1 MTSNCSHQLRSSIC
15 RQLFRER
22 LSGKECTRQSR
33 EVTWISGDIII
44 FIYNH
49 YAFSLQWRFFP
60 KILRSSNRD
69 LKPTY
74 NAFQGCRVHL
84 YALTQPIIP
93 LFTLEILS
101 GDQFTLSTRLIKKF
115 LVIPSPTHIHPK
127 SYHHHHHRRD
137 QRYYYCNLII
147 VIV

>member
-1 MTSNCSHQLRSSIC
+1 MT
-15 RQLFRER
+15 
-22 LSGKECTRQSR
+22 
-33 EVTWISGDIII
+33 
-44 FIYNH
+44 
-49 YAFSLQWRFFP
+49 FSP

-69 LKPTY
+69 QKPTY

-101 GDQFTLSTRLIKKF
+101 GGQFTLSTRLIKKF
-115 LVIPSPTHIHPK
+115 PVIPSPTHIHPK
-127 SYHHHHHRRD
+127 SYHHHHHRRRD
-137 QRYYYCNLII
+137 QRYYYCNRII

>member
-22 LSGKECTRQSR
+22 LSGKECTRQPR

-74 NAFQGCRVHL
+74 NAFQGCRVPLRSYTTHNSSVHARNSL
-84 YALTQPIIP
+84 RRPIHI
-93 LFTLEILS
+93 INS
-101 GDQFTLSTRLIKKF
+101 VDKKF

-137 QRYYYCNLII
+137 QRYYYRNPII